1 MTLARQASHLY
12 VARGR
17 TFRHVNMKS
26 ERLSNAELTGLIT
39 GRSGTLRAPTFRRG
53 KTLVVGYSDE
63 LYDELFG

>member
-12 VARGR
+12 IARGR

-26 ERLSNAELTGLIT
+26 ERLSNAELTGLVT
-39 GRSGTLRAPTFRRG
+39 GRSGTLRAPTLRRG

-63 LYDELFG
+63 MYGELFG

>member
-26 ERLSNAELTGLIT
+26 ERLNNTELTALIT
-39 GRSGTLRAPTFRRG
+39 GRSGTLRAPTLRRG

>member
-12 VARGR
+12 IARGR

-26 ERLSNAELTGLIT
+26 ERLSN
-39 GRSGTLRAPTFRRG
+39 GTLRAPTLRRG

-63 LYDELFG
+63 MYDELLG

>member
-17 TFRHVNMKS
+17 KFRHVNMNT
-26 ERLSNAELTGLIT
+26 ERLSNADLTGLIT
-39 GRSGTLRAPTFRRG
+39 GRSGTLRAPTLQRG

-63 LYDELFG
+63 LYNELFG